1 MFDNF
6 NFNTN
11 SYSVS
16 DIRLPMD
23 GGWVMYNTLRHGSAV
38 GFDMAL
44 EKCYNKPAKVTC

>member
-6 NFNTN
+6 GFKTN

-16 DIRLPMD
+16 HIRLSMD
-23 GGWVMYNTLRHGSAV
+23 SGWVMDHTLRHGGAV